1 MLLLLKMTEFNSNK
15 STITLDELFQMNNE
29 EATQIQ
35 NEYYEEHI
43 LEDEVDDVA
52 YFSEREKN
60 RRREQEEYWEFTKK
74 YEIFINIFKSTFE
87 ATVEEL
93 QQIVDDLAPALEVK
107 KNTLLNLTIWRKQYA
122 KQRLENQ
129 EVVAATT
136 IQTKKIAQINAEW
149 IKYYLM

>member
-1 MLLLLKMTEFNSNK
+1 MTEFNSNK

-29 EATQIQ
+29 KAIQIQ
-35 NEYYEEHI
+35 NEYYEAIEEQI
-43 LEDEVDDVA
+43 LEDEVDDAA
-52 YFSEREKN
+52 YFSEREKD

-74 YEIFINIFKSTFE
+74 YEIFINVFKSTFE

-107 KNTLLNLTIWRKQYA
+107 ENTLLNLTIWRKQYA